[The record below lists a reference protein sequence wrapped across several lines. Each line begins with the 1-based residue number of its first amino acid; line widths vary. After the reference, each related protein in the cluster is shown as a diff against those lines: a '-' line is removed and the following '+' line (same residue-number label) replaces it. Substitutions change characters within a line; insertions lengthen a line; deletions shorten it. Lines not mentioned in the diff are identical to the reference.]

1 MYTNKEIWNVSYPI
15 FLGLLAQNI
24 INVTDTAFLGRVGE
38 VELGASAMGGLF
50 YICVFTI
57 AFGFSTGSQIMI
69 ARRNGEGRFRDVGP
83 VMMQGCAFLLIL
95 AVGLFGLTHAAAP
108 SLIRLLIS
116 SDAIFD
122 ATKEF
127 LNWRIF
133 GFFFA
138 FVNVMFR
145 ALYIGITRTKV
156 LTLNAIVMAMVNVVL
171 DYALIF
177 GHFGLPA
184 LGLKGAAIAS
194 VIAEASS
201 LVFFLLYTWA
211 RIDFRKYGLNHWPRF
226 DFTLLGRILSISC
239 FTMVQYFLAMATWF
253 VFFVAVERL
262 GQRQLAIANIV
273 RSIYVVMLIP
283 VQSLSTTANS
293 LVSNLIGA
301 GGVSHVMQLMGRIAR
316 MSFII
321 MVVCVAVLVVFPQAM
336 LSVYTN
342 EEALLIESVPSLYV
356 IGGAMLIASVAN
368 IYFNGISGTG
378 NTQAMA
384 EAVAE
389 GVKGAGAQVDLYSVS
404 ETSAGAA
411 AAYDTLALG
420 CPAMGAEVLEES
432 EFEPMFSSVKSY
444 LKGKKVALFGSYG
457 WGDGQW
463 MRDWQE
469 RMESL
474 GCTLIADGLIIQN
487 EPEDNSPECIEL
499 GMTIAKA

>member
-1 MYTNKEIWNVSYPI
+1 MNNIFVYIEMEGGKVADVSLELLTKGRELATTLGVKLEAVVLGHNLAGIEKELAKYGADTVWTADDKEFAPFRTLPHTAVMCGLIEQEKPQIALFGATCNGRDFAPRVSSALYS
-15 FLGLLAQNI
+15 GL
-24 INVTDTAFLGRVGE
+24 TADCTQLVIGDHKDAKTGKEYKDLLYQIRP
-38 VELGASAMGGLF
+38 
-50 YICVFTI
+50 
-57 AFGFSTGSQIMI
+57 AFGGNIM
-69 ARRNGEGRFRDVGP
+69 
-83 VMMQGCAFLLIL
+83 
-95 AVGLFGLTHAAAP
+95 
-108 SLIRLLIS
+108 RLLVS
-116 SDAIFD
+116 SESIYKG
-122 ATKEF
+122 TMEF
-127 LNWRIF
+127 LDWRIY
-133 GFFFA
+133 GFFFS

-378 NTQAMA
+378 NTQAA
-384 EAVAE
+384 LILETATLVIYTSYIFWI
-389 GVKGAGAQVDLYSVS
+389 GYIVKAPVSVCFS
-404 ETSAGAA
+404 TEVI
-411 AAYDTLALG
+411 YYALLLI
-420 CPAMGAEVLEES
+420 C
-432 EFEPMFSSVKSY
+432 SVIY
-444 LKGKKVALFGSYG
+444 LKKAKWQNKK
-457 WGDGQW
+457 
-463 MRDWQE
+463 
-469 RMESL
+469 
-474 GCTLIADGLIIQN
+474 I
-487 EPEDNSPECIEL
+487 
-499 GMTIAKA
+499 